1 MSEDVTPENT
11 LGGEPGGSTGPPAS
25 DGKRRQLHE
34 MWVAGTE
41 EPSWVVES
49 TAEGVQFIADFIAII
64 AGIDLIM
71 GEVDR

>member
-11 LGGEPGGSTGPPAS
+11 LGGEAGGSTGPPPS
-25 DGKRRQLHE
+25 DGERRQLDE
-34 MWVAGTE
+34 MWAAGTE
-41 EPSWVVES
+41 EPSWVVAS
-49 TAEGVQFIADFIAII
+49 TAEGAQLIADSIAII

>member
-1 MSEDVTPENT
+1 MSEDLTPENT
-11 LGGEPGGSTGPPAS
+11 LGGEAGGSTGPPAS